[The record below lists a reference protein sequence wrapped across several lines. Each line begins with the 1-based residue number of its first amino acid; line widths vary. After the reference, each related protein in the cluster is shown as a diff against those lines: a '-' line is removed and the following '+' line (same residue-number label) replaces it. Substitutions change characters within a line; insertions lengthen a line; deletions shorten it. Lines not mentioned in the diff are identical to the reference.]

1 MTRELDPSTA
11 GGLERSCGSLP
22 GDWLRAGAGAEGVE
36 RIEAFF
42 GGHAYDPHRHDTY
55 ALGLTLTG
63 VQSFD
68 YRGGRQDSL
77 AGNAIVLHPDE
88 VHNGR
93 SGVDSGFLYRML
105 YLEPRLVR
113 SALGKAARTLPFVK
127 AAVSSDPRL
136 VAAVGRGLA
145 SLDAPFDE
153 LDRDAVILGIADA
166 LLALAPDAA
175 RAIGFTPDF
184 AAAERVRQ
192 CLHDG
197 HGPISSAR
205 LEEIADLDRFALA
218 RHFRAAFGTSPHHY
232 LVMRRLDRAR
242 TLLRTGAGLADI
254 AATCGFADQSHLTR
268 QFRRAYGLP
277 PGRWRAL
284 QQADGMARVAR
295 PGGAPLAPG
304 GLS

>member
-1 MTRELDPSTA
+1 MRLLDLSA
-11 GGLERSCGSLP
+11 ASGLERSCGPLP
-22 GDWLRAGAGAEGVE
+22 GDWVRAGAGGDGLE

-55 ALGLTLTG
+55 ALGLTLSG

-88 VHNGR
+88 IHNGR
-93 SGVDSGFLYRML
+93 SGVESGFRYRML

-113 SALGKAARTLPFVK
+113 AALGEGARTLPFVK
-127 AAVSSDPRL
+127 TAVSSDARL
-136 VAAVGRGLA
+136 VEAVGRGLA

-153 LDRDAVILGIADA
+153 LERDAVIAGIADA

-192 CLHDG
+192 CLHDD
-197 HGPISSAR
+197 HGAITSVR
-205 LEEIADLDRFALA
+205 LEAIADLDRFALA
-218 RHFRAAFGTSPHHY
+218 RHFRAAFGTSPYHY

-242 TLLRTGAGLADI
+242 ALLGTGAGLADI

-268 QFRRAYGLP
+268 QFRRAFGLP
-277 PGRWRAL
+277 PGRWRRLHRAV
-284 QQADGMARVAR
+284 GMAGPSPRSDNA
-295 PGGAPLAPG
+295 L
-304 GLS
+304 